1 MERKEQKRLTVK
13 IGSSTITNGGT
24 NLDKL
29 FMNDIARQVAII
41 RRDFKYQVA
50 IVSSG
55 AIASGRI
62 LVPELGQDM
71 TDTQVAAMYGQQELV
86 FAWSDAF
93 RGFNIR
99 TGQGLYVDEDLDQVN
114 RPLLRALQ
122 FGVAIINANDA
133 VNDQEIRQLSIA
145 ADNDKLAGFVAKA
158 VKADILVFLTDV
170 DGVLDENGQALP
182 FVDRIEDVEDL
193 IRGKS
198 DLGTG
203 GMWSKVCEA
212 KSIAREGIKTVIANA
227 RAEDIL
233 LKIVQGQTV
242 GTRFLPGYMLY

>member
-122 FGVAIINANDA
+122 FG
-133 VNDQEIRQLSIA
+133 E
-145 ADNDKLAGFVAKA
+145 
-158 VKADILVFLTDV
+158 
-170 DGVLDENGQALP
+170 
-182 FVDRIEDVEDL
+182 
-193 IRGKS
+193 
-198 DLGTG
+198 
-203 GMWSKVCEA
+203 
-212 KSIAREGIKTVIANA
+212 
-227 RAEDIL
+227 
-233 LKIVQGQTV
+233 
-242 GTRFLPGYMLY
+242 